1 MAPGSN
7 WQVSGQNLA
16 RPVMN
21 SRSFDGLGSLRA
33 GLEPSTANS
42 FNALHPPAAT
52 TAVSPLMLI
61 APGPTRIVRSSAGM
75 NWQGFILERHL
86 TSPGERPATC
96 IDMHIITM
104 LCGNTAE
111 FYCRDVDG
119 NPCRFIG
126 RGGSVTCAPIGPVPY
141 VRLES
146 PAEFTHVGF
155 QQSFIRSVAEEME
168 RKPLADPVFRVGV
181 RDVSIQRI
189 LGLLTEEVEAEGPS
203 GKLYVD
209 SLAHALATRYLL
221 TEDSPANVD
230 VRTSPL
236 PLRILNRVKEKIEA
250 SIHTDLSLESLAKES
265 GYSRAHFLRMFRT
278 ATGVTPHQFVL
289 DLRLRQ
295 AQNRIKETRDSL
307 IDIAADCGFA
317 SQSHMTTVFRKYLDL
332 TPAEIRRNSFA
343 NN

>member
-1 MAPGSN
+1 MAQGSN
-7 WQVSGQNLA
+7 WQLSSQNLA
-16 RPVMN
+16 RPIVN
-21 SRSFDGLGSLRA
+21 SRSLDGIGSMCT
-33 GLEPSTANS
+33 GLAPSSANRL
-42 FNALHPPAAT
+42 NGLHPPAAT

-61 APGPTRIVRSSAGM
+61 APGPTRITRSSAGM

-111 FYCRDVDG
+111 LYCRDVDG
-119 NPCRFIG
+119 NACRFIG
-126 RGGSVTCAPIGPVPY
+126 RGGSVTYAPVGSVPY

-155 QQSFIRSVAEEME
+155 QQSFIRRVNEEME
-168 RKPLADPVFRVGV
+168 RKPLANPVFRAGV

-189 LGLLTEEVEAEGPS
+189 LGLLTEEVEAGGPS

-221 TEDSPANVD
+221 TEDRSPAVD
-230 VRTSPL
+230 IRTSPL

-250 SIHTDLSLESLAKES
+250 SIDTDLSLESLAKES

-289 DLRLRQ
+289 NLRLKQ
-295 AQNRIKETRDSL
+295 AQNRIKKTRDSL

-332 TPAEIRRNSFA
+332 TPAEVRRNSLA
-343 NN
+343 